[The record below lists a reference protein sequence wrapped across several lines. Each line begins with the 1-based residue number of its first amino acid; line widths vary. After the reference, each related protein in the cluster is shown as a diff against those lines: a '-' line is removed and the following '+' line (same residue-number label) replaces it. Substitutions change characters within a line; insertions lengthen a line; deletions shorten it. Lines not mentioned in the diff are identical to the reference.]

1 MRLILM
7 GPPGAGKGTQAARIA
22 DRYGVPPISTGD
34 IFRENVAAGTPLGTL
49 ADRYMRAGEYV
60 PDDVTDA
67 MVSDRLAQPDCRP
80 GFLLDGY
87 PRTLQ
92 QVKQLDAMLTDL
104 DVRLD
109 GVLVLTAGADELVQR
124 LLDRA
129 RAQGRADDTEPVI
142 RRRQA
147 VYLQETAP
155 LTAEYA
161 ARGVLAEVD
170 GTGRVDHVTDRIHTA
185 ISRLR
190 RR

>member
-7 GPPGAGKGTQAARIA
+7 GPPGAGKGTQASRIA
-22 DRYGVPPISTGD
+22 DRYGIPPISTGD
-34 IFRENVAAGTPLGTL
+34 IFRENVAAGTPLGTI
-49 ADRYMRAGEYV
+49 AESYMRAGEYV

-92 QVKQLDAMLTDL
+92 QVKQLDTTLNHLGA
-104 DVRLD
+104 RLD

-129 RAQGRADDTEPVI
+129 REQGRADDTEPVI

-147 VYLQETAP
+147 LYLQETAP
-155 LTAEYA
+155 LTVEYA
-161 ARGVLAEVD
+161 ARGLLAEVD
-170 GTGRVDHVTDRIHTA
+170 GAGRVDQVTDRLHTA

-190 RR
+190 RP

>member
-1 MRLILM
+1 M

>member
-1 MRLILM
+1 MRLLLM
-7 GPPGAGKGTQAARIA
+7 GPPGAGKGTQASRIA
-22 DRYGVPPISTGD
+22 DRYGIPPISTGD
-34 IFRENVAAGTPLGTL
+34 IFRENVAAGTPLGTI
-49 ADRYMRAGEYV
+49 AESYMRAGEYV

-92 QVKQLDAMLTDL
+92 QVKQLDTTLNDL
-104 DVRLD
+104 GARLD

-129 RAQGRADDTEPVI
+129 REQGRADDTEPVI

-147 VYLQETAP
+147 LYLQETAP
-155 LTAEYA
+155 LTVEYA
-161 ARGVLAEVD
+161 ARGLLAEVD
-170 GTGRVDHVTDRIHTA
+170 GAGRVDQVTDRLHTA

-190 RR
+190 RP

>member
-7 GPPGAGKGTQAARIA
+7 GPPGAGKGTQAARVA
-22 DRYGVPPISTGD
+22 ERYGIPAISTGD
-34 IFRENVAAGTPLGTL
+34 IFRANVAAGTPLGNV
-49 ADRYMRAGEYV
+49 ADQYMRAGEYV
-60 PDDVTDA
+60 PDEVTDA
-67 MVSDRLAQPDCRP
+67 MVSDRLDQPDCHR

-92 QVKQLDAMLTDL
+92 QVKQLDTMLTDL
-104 DVRLD
+104 GVQLD
-109 GVLVLTAGADELVQR
+109 GVLALTAEADELVQR

-129 RAQGRADDTEPVI
+129 RAQDRADDTETVI

-147 VYLQETAP
+147 VYLQQTAP
-155 LTAEYA
+155 LIGEYD
-161 ARGVLAEVD
+161 ARGLLAEVD
-170 GTGRVDHVTDRIHTA
+170 GMGRVDHVTDRIHTA